1 MKKTVVEW
9 KEGNKYLAQ
18 MSCGKFIITSDI
30 GDSESFKPPEMILSS
45 LATCGGLFLKPVLQ
59 ENGIM
64 WEDLKISAY
73 GEKAQPPRLFKSIY
87 LHYEIKA
94 DITEAELEE
103 ALEESHKRCLI
114 MQTINPN
121 IEIITSFE
129 ILTSN

>member
-1 MKKTVVEW
+1 MKKTVVKW

-18 MSCGKFIITSDI
+18 MSCGEFTITSDM

-59 ENGIM
+59 EMGIM
-64 WEDLKISAY
+64 WNDLKISAS
-73 GEKAQPPRLFKSIY
+73 GEKAQPPRLFKSIN

-94 DITEAELEE
+94 DITKEDLEK
-103 ALEESHKRCLI
+103 ALDESHKRCLV
-114 MQTINPN
+114 MQTMNPN

-129 ILTSN
+129 IE